1 MSPGVKPRRAYVS
14 PQRRE
19 QARATRRAILQAARG
34 LFMERG
40 YVATTVEAIAARAAL
55 SPATVYLAF
64 VSKRALLAALVDE
77 SIGGDDAPVA
87 LLDRPWVQQL
97 RSEPDRRRRIRLLA
111 HNGRL
116 ILERR
121 SPIDEVLHAAAST
134 DPEIRALW
142 ERGRAERMAGQRAL
156 LQTVAGAGG
165 VRPGLSMAAAADILY
180 AVGSPEVYRSLT
192 GERGWSP
199 ARFERWYADTI
210 ERLLF
215 A

>member
-1 MSPGVKPRRAYVS
+1 M
-14 PQRRE
+14 
-19 QARATRRAILQAARG
+19 
-34 LFMERG
+34 
-40 YVATTVEAIAARAAL
+40 ATTVQAIAAHAAL

-64 VSKRALLAALVDE
+64 ASKRALLAALVDE
-77 SIGGDDAPVA
+77 SIGGDDAPIP

-97 RSEPDRRRRIRLLA
+97 RTEPDRRRRIRLLA

-121 SPIDEVLHAAAST
+121 SPIDAVLHAAAST

-142 ERGRAERMAGQRAL
+142 ERGRAERLAGQRAL
-156 LQTVAGAGG
+156 LHAVAGAGG
-165 VRPGLSMAAAADILY
+165 VRQGLSMAAAADVLY

-199 ARFERWYADTI
+199 ARFERWYAETI
-210 ERLLF
+210 QRLLF
-215 A
+215 D